1 MTKGNIALSN
11 TINISLQ
18 KTPSGLG
25 EFNTN
30 NVYLFTNEKPLSV
43 KPYIWAIS
51 ADDIINEYGT
61 NSKTAQIGTALFTP
75 SQNLRGGRGQVLV
88 FPYNATDATSAT
100 LTTEALTED
109 DIINFQQVTNGTF
122 TIVIDGT
129 TYNPVDLD
137 FSAVNTV
144 ADIVTVLNNI
154 GLDCNISVVNNN
166 QIQFQSR
173 RYGKDGS
180 IILKETNEIDLY
192 GADYLGIAT
201 AQTGA
206 GTDGTPEVPATSGYT
221 ATEPLTDNVT
231 NFQSVS
237 DGVLTLEIDG
247 TDYQFTALDF
257 QQADNV
263 TKIANVIQEGING
276 EEATAGNTTTPDIQE
291 NVSGFQSVSDGVL
304 TIEVDGVSQTVT
316 ELDFQSASTLELI
329 KDKLTEKIQNVT
341 ITVENENQLRFTS
354 NTTGSSSSVKL
365 VQTTE
370 PEGTDIYEAS
380 YLNGAEQVEEQGK
393 DKPACTVSVVDEDKI
408 QFTSNT
414 TGASS
419 KVDLK
424 ETQGGGTDIY
434 GVDYLDG
441 ETQYIVFGTD
451 LIPEIPAT
459 SAYITTPV
467 INVEN
472 FQSVAKGTFTIT
484 IDGEE
489 TQPENLNFTKV
500 KDINDVV
507 SVLNGAG
514 LKCGIAVVEV
524 NKIQFTSPTAGTQ
537 GSISITATQLETSG
551 TDIYEAPYLNG
562 ASAVSVEGVNS
573 TGTTL
578 QEAILQAQ
586 EVSYCGGI
594 VTTQLC
600 DNATVVANATYIQTT
615 DHVYY
620 EVTQSLDNI
629 ETLGEQIQSASLTKT
644 RLFAYGSNGAVG
656 AKQALASYATV
667 AQSVNYSGSNTVLT
681 MNLKELSGITPD
693 TNLNQTYF
701 NLAKQYGV
709 DIYASTEGLSCV
721 YSFDNGYYT
730 DEATTDLWLKKNLEV
745 NGFNY
750 LRQTN
755 TKIPQTEQGMTGLK
769 SAYEQSCIAGVRNG
783 SFAPGTWNGS
793 IPFGNPE
800 DFLRNIEEQGY
811 YIYSLPIAQQA
822 QAEREDRIAPVVQIA
837 LKRAGAIH
845 TSDVIVTIQ
854 R

>member
-30 NVYLFTNEKPLSV
+30 NIYLFTNEKPLSV

-206 GTDGTPEVPATSGYT
+206 GVEATSGYT
-221 ATEPLTDNVT
+221 TTEPLTENLG
-231 NFQSVS
+231 NFTSVS
-237 DGVLTLEIDG
+237 DGVLTLSIDG
-247 TDYQFTALDF
+247 QNKTITGLDF
-257 QQADNV
+257 QEAS
-263 TKIANVIQEGING
+263 TAELIMGVIQAKLEDVTLSI
-276 EEATAGNTTTPDIQE
+276 EETNK
-291 NVSGFQSVSDGVL
+291 
-304 TIEVDGVSQTVT
+304 
-316 ELDFQSASTLELI
+316 I
-329 KDKLTEKIQNVT
+329 K
-341 ITVENENQLRFTS
+341 FT
-354 NTTGSSSSVKL
+354 N
-365 VQTTE
+365 
-370 PEGTDIYEAS
+370 
-380 YLNGAEQVEEQGK
+380 
-393 DKPACTVSVVDEDKI
+393 
-408 QFTSNT
+408 NT
-414 TGASS
+414 TGATS
-419 KVDLK
+419 KIELAK
-424 ETQGGGTDIY
+424 TTEPSGTDIY

-441 ETQYIVFGTD
+441 ETQYIMYGAN
-451 LIPEIPAT
+451 AT
-459 SAYITTPV
+459 SAYITTPE
-467 INVEN
+467 ITVEN

-514 LKCGIAVVEV
+514 LKCGIAVVEA

-537 GSISITATQLETSG
+537 GSISITATQLETNG
-551 TDIYEAPYLNG
+551 TDIYEAPYLKG

-578 QEAILQAQ
+578 QEALLQAQ

-629 ETLGEQIQSASLTKT
+629 ETLGAQIQSASLTKT
-644 RLFAYGSNGAVG
+644 RLFAYSSNGAIG

-681 MNLKELSGITPD
+681 MNLKELAGITPD

-800 DFLRNIEEQGY
+800 DFLRNIKEQGY

-822 QAEREDRIAPVVQIA
+822 QAEREDRIASVVQIA

-845 TSDVIVTIQ
+845 SSDVIVNIQ